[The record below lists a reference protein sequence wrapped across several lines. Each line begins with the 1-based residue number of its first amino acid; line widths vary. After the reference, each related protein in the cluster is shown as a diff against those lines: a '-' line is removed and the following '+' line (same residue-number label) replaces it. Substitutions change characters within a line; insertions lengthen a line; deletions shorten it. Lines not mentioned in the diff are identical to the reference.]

1 MPPPVNAR
9 PPRLAVLISGRGSN
23 LAAMIHAVDT
33 GRLHA
38 TICAVISNRP
48 ATTGLALATAQRLPT
63 AVIDHR
69 QFAGR
74 KAFEA
79 KLTQLIDSYQPDLVV
94 LAGFMRVLSADLV
107 QRFQGR
113 MLNIHPSLLP
123 RYPGLNTHQRV
134 LAAGDAEHGATVHLV
149 SGQVDGGP
157 AIAQI
162 TVPVRAGDC
171 AERLA
176 ARVLQQEHHLLP
188 TVLQWFAAGRLDL
201 SATPPQLDGQPL
213 NQPLRLPTC
222 STS

>member
-1 MPPPVNAR
+1 MQSPVNAR

-23 LAAMIHAVDT
+23 LAALMRAVDS
-33 GRLHA
+33 GRLNA
-38 TICAVISNRP
+38 TLCAVLSNRP
-48 ATTGLALATAQRLPT
+48 AAAGLALAAAQRLPT

-69 QFAGR
+69 QFADR

-79 KLTQLIDSYQPDLVV
+79 ELAERIDGYRPDLVV
-94 LAGFMRVLSADLV
+94 LAGFMRVLSAELV

-134 LAAGDAEHGATVHLV
+134 LAAGDTEHGATVHLV
-149 SGQVDGGP
+149 SDQVDGGP

-162 TVPVRAGDC
+162 TVPVRAGDSP
-171 AERLA
+171 ERLA
-176 ARVLQQEHHLLP
+176 ARVLKQEHHLLP

-213 NQPLRLPTC
+213 NQPHCLPTC
-222 STS
+222 TS